1 MTEEIRLTFIFLIQQ
16 KDMDE
21 TLMRPT
27 MKRWIPVALGG
38 VIVLAYA
45 FFYALTSVETQGATS
60 IGVANSIG
68 LVVVLIGLV
77 SAGLLL
83 KRATP
88 QQ

>member
-1 MTEEIRLTFIFLIQQ
+1 MTEEIRLTFIFLTQQ

-38 VIVLAYA
+38 VIVLAYT